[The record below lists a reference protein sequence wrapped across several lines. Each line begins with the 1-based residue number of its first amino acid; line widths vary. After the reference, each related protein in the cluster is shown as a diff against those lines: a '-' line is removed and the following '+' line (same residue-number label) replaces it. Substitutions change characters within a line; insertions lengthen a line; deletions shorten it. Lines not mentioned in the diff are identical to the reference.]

1 MPVLI
6 RFAEP
11 ADAAGILSIYAPH
24 CDASNVSFETVAPSR
39 EEMTDRI
46 FRISAAYPWLVA
58 ETEGRLAGY
67 VYGTRFRERAGYR
80 WTTEVAVYIGA
91 EHLRRGI
98 GRALYTSLF
107 TILRLQNFSKAIA
120 GITAPNPASVGLHE
134 SVGFKHVGMFPGVGR
149 KGGQWLN
156 VGWWQKEL
164 QPECIDPPEPRTIT
178 ELRETPAVSAA
189 LREGVRFI
197 QP

>member
-1 MPVLI
+1 MTVAI

-11 ADAAGILSIYAPH
+11 EDAAEILSIYAPY

-39 EEMTDRI
+39 EQMMERI
-46 FRISAAYPWLVA
+46 AHVTANYPWLVA

-67 VYGTRFRERAGYR
+67 VYATRFRERAGYR

-91 EHLRRGI
+91 KDHRRGV

-107 TILRLQNFSKAIA
+107 SILSMQNYFKAIA
-120 GITAPNPASVGLHE
+120 GITIPNPASVGLHE
-134 SVGFKHVGMFPGVGR
+134 SVGFKHVGSFPGVGR

-164 QPECIDPPEPRTIT
+164 QAESADPQEPLSILS
-178 ELRETPAVSAA
+178 LRNNPKIATALADAVQ
-189 LREGVRFI
+189 LIRR
-197 QP
+197 